1 MISDK
6 IKQIMKEKNIKAVEL
21 AEYLGMRPQNLNTKF
36 KRDSWSVQDLI
47 SVLDFMG
54 CNLTIEYKQDT
65 KLSFTT
71 EDAIKKDGSD

>member
-54 CNLTIEYKQDT
+54 CNLTIEYKTDT
-65 KLSFTT
+65 KLTFTM
-71 EDAIKKDGSD
+71 EDAVKRGGAE